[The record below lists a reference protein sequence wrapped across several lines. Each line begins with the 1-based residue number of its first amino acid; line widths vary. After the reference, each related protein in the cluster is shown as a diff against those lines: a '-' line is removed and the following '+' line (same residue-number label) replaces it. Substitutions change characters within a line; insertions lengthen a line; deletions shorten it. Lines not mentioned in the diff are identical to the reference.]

1 MVIIKHEWGLIG
13 IYIYIL
19 IIIIIIGFIGIN
31 VELTNVRCDLMVI
44 INHY

>member
-13 IYIYIL
+13 IYIL
-19 IIIIIIGFIGIN
+19 IIIIGFIGIN